1 MLFDL
6 ENDLPDEIMAS
17 TSQSTSVTR
26 NNYRVVPAAD
36 GNSLR
41 LRIRAEPKPM
51 SSTPRSTSIDQSLPT
66 SSSSSNLFPQL
77 ATNSST
83 PPILPTQPTASASS
97 DLFSQPVT
105 NSPTPMV
112 ISAQSA
118 ASSTSNYLTQSQ
130 TVQSLNPVTLSQTA
144 IVQPSFLQSQTS
156 SSTYSTSSSQ
166 PMGMSSTLF
175 QPQTNQYVYP
185 ASSSQSATVTSS
197 SFLPQSQNNH
207 PGFATT
213 SSQSTGMS
221 STSFLPQSQNNL
233 PVYAS
238 RSAAFS
244 STSFLPQSQNSQT
257 AYSNPISPF
266 LSTPPLSMWS
276 PCINPSASRNTNQS
290 SYMFPSSVS
299 TAPRYYPSVNI
310 VPPSTTQTNP
320 QSFPV
325 TGGSSQQP
333 SPIDRKVVDMKRK
346 WYNDQAFDLRHQT
359 TSSAASGQSTGLSSA
374 VQSTAR
380 HLQAVAANL
389 RVKMDTDISKNTS
402 AQETTTP
409 AADNV
414 TPSNKTMET
423 NAQQNA
429 KEWHNQINVELR
441 EQLVEKLVQT
451 LFPSNGAVPIPLDM
465 TQNLKTYIGRVE
477 REIFESSNSKDEYY
491 QILSE
496 KSDKIQKF
504 YNKKRL
510 ERQGRKEQQPQ
521 QQQQLQQDV
530 EMSQSQSTVETS
542 KNNSVNQSSI
552 TTSGASHILSLV
564 NNVSINKPKKTV
576 TKDWHKQIGTELREI
591 LVKEFVQKMLPVP
604 GSEEMMNDSEEPKSS
619 IDDRIK
625 SYAKNV
631 ECDIYQKA
639 DSRIEYY
646 DLLADKYCKMHE
658 ELRKGN
664 FAALDNS

>member
-51 SSTPRSTSIDQSLPT
+51 SSTPRSTSIDQSLST

-77 ATNSST
+77 ATNLSA

-97 DLFSQPVT
+97 DVFSQPVT

-112 ISAQSA
+112 ISVESA

-144 IVQPSFLQSQTS
+144 IVQPSFLQSQTNP
-156 SSTYSTSSSQ
+156 STYSTSSSQ

-185 ASSSQSATVTSS
+185 TSSSQSATVTSS

-257 AYSNPISPF
+257 PYSNPISPF
-266 LSTPPLSMWS
+266 HSTPPLSMWS
-276 PCINPSASRNTNQS
+276 PCLNPSASRNTNQS

-320 QSFPV
+320 QSFQV

-333 SPIDRKVVDMKRK
+333 CTIDRKVVDMKRK

-380 HLQAVAANL
+380 NLQAVAANL

-402 AQETTTP
+402 AQETTT
-409 AADNV
+409 
-414 TPSNKTMET
+414 TPE
-423 NAQQNA
+423 
-429 KEWHNQINVELR
+429 
-441 EQLVEKLVQT
+441 
-451 LFPSNGAVPIPLDM
+451 
-465 TQNLKTYIGRVE
+465 IGRAHV
-477 REIFESSNSKDEYY
+477 
-491 QILSE
+491 
-496 KSDKIQKF
+496 
-504 YNKKRL
+504 
-510 ERQGRKEQQPQ
+510 
-521 QQQQLQQDV
+521 
-530 EMSQSQSTVETS
+530 
-542 KNNSVNQSSI
+542 
-552 TTSGASHILSLV
+552 
-564 NNVSINKPKKTV
+564 
-576 TKDWHKQIGTELREI
+576 
-591 LVKEFVQKMLPVP
+591 
-604 GSEEMMNDSEEPKSS
+604 
-619 IDDRIK
+619 
-625 SYAKNV
+625 
-631 ECDIYQKA
+631 
-639 DSRIEYY
+639 
-646 DLLADKYCKMHE
+646 
-658 ELRKGN
+658 
-664 FAALDNS
+664 